1 WGAGG
6 VGTFMGDGDVV
17 GIVNGEKITTKYFY
31 ETYNVA
37 LEQYRDAGIK
47 LDAQTTEEIIS
58 QTWETVVNQMLW
70 QQEIKNLGIT
80 VSDEELFYHLEN
92 NPPEFLR
99 TQEVFLTDGEFDK
112 QKYLSVLYNPQG
124 NEWLQIEDYLRNVL
138 PYQKLNDLIMTSV
151 VVDEN
156 EVMQKYISQNVNYSV
171 NYISAPIYMIPDSII
186 TVFDDDLEVYYNEQK
201 ENNYKQQERRHIR
214 IVSWLKIPSA
224 EDSAAVMN
232 VLDDISLRCSEGESF
247 DELANIF
254 SEERNENMIADL
266 GWFSKDMLRHEY
278 RELVFN
284 AEMGEILQPIIIG
297 DEYHLIKI
305 TGEHTEKGVDEVRI
319 SLIVRRIDPVNTY
332 DYYAT
337 EADAFL
343 LDNEDYG
350 FAKAYENVDA
360 HLDTIKGGFTKEF
373 PYFGNFGYF
382 PTLAKWAYR
391 SKVGDLSPVYNN
403 EKAFLVAELYNIVE
417 ASYMPFEDVRS
428 SVERGV
434 IASLKIEKSTD
445 LVEGVYDAIMRGDV
459 SLQEAAD
466 ASSYIEYKTMSFT
479 LENLSYPFG
488 SSPVFSDVIRN
499 LSVND
504 ISLPFVSGRYGS
516 VFVQLTGKT
525 DVDMGNFAIERE
537 KIMSA
542 LLVEKQHLAL
552 EKWTDHLKEKAII
565 KDYREN
571 FGLN

>member
-1 WGAGG
+1 
-6 VGTFMGDGDVV
+6 M
-17 GIVNGEKITTKYFY
+17 
-31 ETYNVA
+31 
-37 LEQYRDAGIK
+37 
-47 LDAQTTEEIIS
+47 
-58 QTWETVVNQMLW
+58 
-70 QQEIKNLGIT
+70 
-80 VSDEELFYHLEN
+80 
-92 NPPEFLR
+92 
-99 TQEVFLTDGEFDK
+99 
-112 QKYLSVLYNPQG
+112 
-124 NEWLQIEDYLRNVL
+124 
-138 PYQKLNDLIMTSV
+138 
-151 VVDEN
+151 
-156 EVMQKYISQNVNYSV
+156 
-171 NYISAPIYMIPDSII
+171 
-186 TVFDDDLEVYYNEQK
+186 
-201 ENNYKQQERRHIR
+201 
-214 IVSWLKIPSA
+214 
-224 EDSAAVMN
+224 
-232 VLDDISLRCSEGESF
+232 
-247 DELANIF
+247 
-254 SEERNENMIADL
+254 
-266 GWFSKDMLRHEY
+266 
-278 RELVFN
+278 
-284 AEMGEILQPIIIG
+284 
-297 DEYHLIKI
+297 
-305 TGEHTEKGVDEVRI
+305 RI